1 MNAAQ
6 AAAVMSNGMSGP
18 FNQVNA
24 QQAYFADTSQVTAPV
39 DAGATAPATPAEAA
53 PTSNGIIGKPA
64 TWWIGLAIITA
75 IFIWISRRA
84 GGPEKFGNIKLT
96 IWNGI
101 FSAAWLILILNFL
114 KVVFTYINVPGW
126 SDLVKAA

>member
-6 AAAVMSNGMSGP
+6 AAAMMGNNGLVGP

-24 QQAYFADTSQVTAPV
+24 GQAYFADTSQVTAPV
-39 DAGATAPATPAEAA
+39 DAGATAAATPAEVA
-53 PTSNGIIGKPA
+53 PTNGIIGKPA